1 MGNYLFFWIFCGI
14 IPPEPERMAT
24 AKGKAIMPSKKLD
37 FKTGQYVVYPTQ
49 GVGKL
54 VRTEEQVIGDQKIK
68 MLVIDFERNH
78 MTLRVPVERAEIS
91 GLRPLTTPKK
101 MDEAI
106 ASAKGKAGA
115 KRMIWARRAA
125 QYEENINSGDPMK
138 LAEVVRDLQ
147 RRTAADTMTFSARQL
162 YLRALER
169 MAQEFAVLHK
179 IDLDA
184 ASEKI
189 EDILGI
195 PKEIDLNAAGVDDD
209 DIDDDDS
216 E

>member
-1 MGNYLFFWIFCGI
+1 
-14 IPPEPERMAT
+14 
-24 AKGKAIMPSKKLD
+24 MPSKKLD
-37 FKTGQYVVYPTQ
+37 FKAGQYVVYPTQ

-54 VRTEEQVIGDQKIK
+54 LRIEEQTVAGQTIK

-78 MTLRVPVERAEIS
+78 MTLRVPLERVEIS
-91 GLRPLTTPKK
+91 GLRPFSSIKK

-106 ASAKGKAGA
+106 ASAKGRAGA

-125 QYEENINSGDPMK
+125 QYEENINSGDPIK

-147 RRTAADTMTFSARQL
+147 RRSETDTMTFSARQL

-179 IDLDA
+179 MELEEA
-184 ASEKI
+184 TEKI

-195 PKEIDLNAAGVDDD
+195 PKEIDLNAVDGDED
-209 DIDDDDS
+209 EEEPDTEEES
-216 E
+216 

>member
-1 MGNYLFFWIFCGI
+1 
-14 IPPEPERMAT
+14 MANKNT
-24 AKGKAIMPSKKLD
+24 EFKA
-37 FKTGQYVVYPTQ
+37 GQYVVYPTQ
-49 GVGKL
+49 GVGRL
-54 VRTEEQVIGDQKIK
+54 MRMEERIVAGQKIK
-68 MLVIDFERNH
+68 MLVIDFEKNH
-78 MTLRVPVERAEIS
+78 MTLRVPLERAEIS
-91 GLRPLTTPKK
+91 GLRPLVTDKK
-101 MDEAI
+101 MNEAI
-106 ASAKGKAGA
+106 ASAKSKAGP

-147 RRTAADTMTFSARQL
+147 RRSSADSMTFSGRQL

-179 IDLDA
+179 LDIDE

-195 PKEIDLNAAGVDDD
+195 PKEIDLNATEED
-209 DIDDDDS
+209 DIDEPEEDV
-216 E
+216 

>member
-1 MGNYLFFWIFCGI
+1 
-14 IPPEPERMAT
+14 
-24 AKGKAIMPSKKLD
+24 MPTKKID
-37 FKTGQYVVYPTQ
+37 FKSGQYVVYPTQ

-54 VRTEEQVIGDQKIK
+54 LRVEEQTIGDQKIK
-68 MLVIDFERNH
+68 MMVIDFERNH
-78 MTLRVPVERAEIS
+78 MTLRVPLDRAELS
-91 GLRPLTTPKK
+91 GLRPLTSIKK

-125 QYEENINSGDPMK
+125 QYEENINSGDLMK

-147 RRTAADTMTFSARQL
+147 RRAANDTMTFSARQL

-179 IDLDA
+179 MDLDA
-184 ASEKI
+184 ASDKI
-189 EDILGI
+189 EDILGV
-195 PKEIDLNAAGVDDD
+195 PKEIDLNALEDDEE
-209 DIDDDDS
+209 S
-216 E
+216 EEPEDEEE

>member
-1 MGNYLFFWIFCGI
+1 
-14 IPPEPERMAT
+14 MAT
-24 AKGKAIMPSKKLD
+24 VKGIQIMPSKKLD

-54 VRTEEQVIGDQKIK
+54 VRVEEQNIAGQKIK

-78 MTLRVPVERAEIS
+78 MILRVPVERAEIS
-91 GLRPLTTPKK
+91 GLRPLTTVKK

-106 ASAKGKAGA
+106 AAAKGKAGA

-147 RRTAADTMTFSARQL
+147 RRNPTDTMTFSARQL

-189 EDILGI
+189 EDILGV
-195 PKEIDLNAAGVDDD
+195 PKEIDLNAVDGDDD
-209 DIDDDDS
+209 DDEEPDD
-216 E
+216 EE

>member
-1 MGNYLFFWIFCGI
+1 
-14 IPPEPERMAT
+14 
-24 AKGKAIMPSKKLD
+24 MPTKKLD
-37 FKTGQYVVYPTQ
+37 FKSGQYVVYPTQ

-54 VRTEEQVIGDQKIK
+54 LRIEEQTIGDQKIK
-68 MLVIDFERNH
+68 MMVIDFERNH
-78 MTLRVPVERAEIS
+78 MTLRVPVDRAELS
-91 GLRPLTTPKK
+91 GLRPLSSAKK

-125 QYEENINSGDPMK
+125 QYEENINSGDPMR

-147 RRTAADTMTFSARQL
+147 RRSAADTMTFSARQL

-179 IDLDA
+179 MELEE
-184 ASEKI
+184 ASDKI
-189 EDILGI
+189 EDILGV
-195 PKEIDLNAAGVDDD
+195 PKEIDLNAVDDED
-209 DIDDDDS
+209 EEESDESD
-216 E
+216 EE

>member
-1 MGNYLFFWIFCGI
+1 
-14 IPPEPERMAT
+14 
-24 AKGKAIMPSKKLD
+24 MPNKKLD

-54 VRTEEQVIGDQKIK
+54 LRIEEATIGDQKMK
-68 MLVIDFERNH
+68 MMVIDFEKNH
-78 MTLRVPVERAEIS
+78 MTLRVPLDRAELS
-91 GLRPLTTPKK
+91 GLRPLTSIKK

-106 ASAKGKAGA
+106 SVAKGRAGA

-125 QYEENINSGDPMK
+125 QYEDNINSGDPMK

-147 RRTAADTMTFSARQL
+147 RRSAADSMTFSARQL
-162 YLRALER
+162 YLKALER

-179 IDLDA
+179 IDVEA
-184 ASEKI
+184 ASNKI

-195 PKEIDLNAAGVDDD
+195 PKEIDLNAIEDDD
-209 DIDDDDS
+209 EDIEEADD
-216 E
+216 EE

>member
-1 MGNYLFFWIFCGI
+1 
-14 IPPEPERMAT
+14 
-24 AKGKAIMPSKKLD
+24 MPSKKLD
-37 FKTGQYVVYPTQ
+37 FKAGQFVVYPTQ

-54 VRTEEQVIGDQKIK
+54 VRMEEQTIAGQKIK
-68 MLVIDFERNH
+68 MLVIDFEKNH
-78 MTLRVPVERAEIS
+78 MTLRVPLDRAEIS
-91 GLRPLTTPKK
+91 GLRPLTSVKK

-106 ASAKGKAGA
+106 ASARGKAGA

-125 QYEENINSGDPMK
+125 QYEENINSGDPVK

-147 RRTAADTMTFSARQL
+147 RRNSADTMTFSGRQL

-179 IDLDA
+179 LDLDE

-195 PKEIDLNAAGVDDD
+195 PKEIDLNAVDDD
-209 DIDDDDS
+209 AEELENDDS
-216 E
+216 

>member
-1 MGNYLFFWIFCGI
+1 
-14 IPPEPERMAT
+14 MAT
-24 AKGKAIMPSKKLD
+24 DKSFDMPTKKMD
-37 FKTGQYVVYPTQ
+37 FKSGQYVVYPTQ

-54 VRTEEQVIGDQKIK
+54 LRIEEQTIGDQKIK
-68 MLVIDFERNH
+68 MMVIDFERNH
-78 MTLRVPVERAEIS
+78 MTLRVPLDRAELS
-91 GLRPLTTPKK
+91 GLRPLTSIKK

-147 RRTAADTMTFSARQL
+147 RRTANDTMTFSARQL

-179 IDLDA
+179 MDLDA
-184 ASEKI
+184 ASDKI

-195 PKEIDLNAAGVDDD
+195 PKEIDLNALEEDEDGEESEDD
-209 DIDDDDS
+209 
-216 E
+216 EE

>member
-1 MGNYLFFWIFCGI
+1 
-14 IPPEPERMAT
+14 MAT
-24 AKGKAIMPSKKLD
+24 PKGLLMPSKKLD
-37 FKTGQYVVYPTQ
+37 FKNGQYVVYPTQ

-54 VRTEEQVIGDQKIK
+54 VRTEEQKIAGQTIK
-68 MLVIDFERNH
+68 MLVIDFERSH
-78 MTLRVPVERAEIS
+78 MTLRVPLERAEIS
-91 GLRPLTTPKK
+91 GLRPLTSAKK

-106 ASAKGKAGA
+106 ASAKGRVGV

-147 RRTAADTMTFSARQL
+147 RRSAADTMTFSARQL

-179 IDLDA
+179 MDLDA
-184 ASEKI
+184 ASDKI

-195 PKEIDLNAAGVDDD
+195 PKEIDLNAVNDGESDEESDEEIA
-209 DIDDDDS
+209 
-216 E
+216 EEENE

>member
-1 MGNYLFFWIFCGI
+1 M
-14 IPPEPERMAT
+14 
-24 AKGKAIMPSKKLD
+24 D
-37 FKTGQYVVYPTQ
+37 FKSGQYVVYPTQ

-54 VRTEEQVIGDQKIK
+54 LRIEEQTIGDQKIK
-68 MLVIDFERNH
+68 MMVIDFERNH
-78 MTLRVPVERAEIS
+78 MTLRVPLERAEIS
-91 GLRPLTTPKK
+91 GLRPLTSVNK

-106 ASAKGKAGA
+106 AAAKGKAGA

-147 RRTAADTMTFSARQL
+147 RRTSTDTMTFSARQL

-179 IDLDA
+179 MDLDA
-184 ASEKI
+184 ASDKI
-189 EDILGI
+189 EDILGV
-195 PKEIDLNAAGVDDD
+195 PKEIDLNAVEEDEDVDE
-209 DIDDDDS
+209 S
-216 E
+216 EDEEE

>member
-1 MGNYLFFWIFCGI
+1 
-14 IPPEPERMAT
+14 
-24 AKGKAIMPSKKLD
+24 MPSKKLD
-37 FKTGQYVVYPTQ
+37 FKAGQYVVYPTQ

-54 VRTEEQVIGDQKIK
+54 LRVEEQTIAGQKVK

-78 MTLRVPVERAEIS
+78 MTLRVPVDRVEIS
-91 GLRPLTTPKK
+91 GLRPLLSVKK

-106 ASAKGKAGA
+106 AAAKGKAGA
-115 KRMIWARRAA
+115 KRMIWARRAQ

-147 RRTAADTMTFSARQL
+147 RRNATDTMTFSARQL

-179 IDLDA
+179 IDLEA

-189 EDILGI
+189 EDIIGV
-195 PKEIDLNAAGVDDD
+195 PKEIDLNAVDEDEEDD
-209 DIDDDDS
+209 EPDEEDNP
-216 E
+216 